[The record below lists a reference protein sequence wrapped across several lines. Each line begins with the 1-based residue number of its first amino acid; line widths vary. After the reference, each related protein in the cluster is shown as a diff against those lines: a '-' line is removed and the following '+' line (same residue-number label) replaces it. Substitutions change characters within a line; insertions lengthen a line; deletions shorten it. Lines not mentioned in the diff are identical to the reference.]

1 MRYLLDTNIFL
12 YFATDVEL
20 LDNNVRAILE
30 DAENTFCL
38 SVESLKELVQFF
50 RRQKNRPKQW
60 KSELDLLE
68 AVEKDFG
75 INILPLKKE
84 HLHTYA
90 KLELNLAQDH
100 KDPSDHI
107 IICQAITDKL
117 TLISSDN
124 KFAFYQKQHLK
135 FIFNSKKINPLTSY
149 LG

>member
-20 LDNNVRAILE
+20 LDKNVRSIME
-30 DAENTFCL
+30 DAENNFYL

-50 RRQKNRPKQW
+50 RRQKNKPKQW
-60 KSELDLLE
+60 KTEMELLVS
-68 AVEKDFG
+68 VEKDFG
-75 INILPLKKE
+75 ISILTLKKE

-90 KLELNLAQDH
+90 KLQVNTSQDH

-107 IICQAITDKL
+107 IISQAITDKI
-117 TLISSDN
+117 TLISSDQ

-135 FIFNSKKINPLTSY
+135 FIFNSK
-149 LG
+149 